1 METKKVKDLSDDE
14 LMQELNSVEE
24 KLKAE
29 YSILNTYRSYKK
41 ELVEELEIR
50 FIKSYTNNRK
60 EDLWIY
66 MKVLQE

>member
-14 LMQELNSVEE
+14 LIQEINNIEE

-41 ELVEELEIR
+41 ELIEELEIR
-50 FIKSYTNNRK
+50 FIKNYTNGK
-60 EDLWIY
+60 EDLWT
-66 MKVLQE
+66 KN